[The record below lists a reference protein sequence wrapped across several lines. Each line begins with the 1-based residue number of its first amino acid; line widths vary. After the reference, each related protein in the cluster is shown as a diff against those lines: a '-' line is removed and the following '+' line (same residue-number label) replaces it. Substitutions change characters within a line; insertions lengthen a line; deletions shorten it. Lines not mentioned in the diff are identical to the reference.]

1 MIIKDG
7 AASPPSQ
14 CDQTR
19 TTVQAPSSS
28 FDIRSYALQLLLT
41 TEIFANRQSPS
52 RGMFVSGLRILTA
65 TAVAIAVAMSSAVAA
80 TASTPGTATPNPEL
94 YAFGYSDD
102 FLYSVDATT
111 GVGTRKP
118 SPIGMGVGG
127 TILGASFNPE
137 DGVLYTINSSPNS
150 CRLWAVDLQTG
161 AGRDTGISPIGNLP
175 DGNPTFDCSSMA
187 FSPDGVL
194 YLGLRTTASPRNT
207 YLAVVDLR
215 TGAIGTAV
223 TSPNNSIMNF
233 IAVSPSDGRF
243 YVQTSTGNDDMFT
256 WNPLTGVFTLSAS
269 GGNQTMYGAAFL
281 PDGTILANSWPN
293 LVEVNLSTLGA
304 WRVIGRISSG
314 DIGALVNAANYW
326 PAPVVTP
333 SPAPVVTPSPAPVA
347 NTNAA
352 PQLAATGVD
361 ASPLFALGGLAFALV
376 AAGAIALRRRTV

>member
-1 MIIKDG
+1 
-7 AASPPSQ
+7 
-14 CDQTR
+14 
-19 TTVQAPSSS
+19 
-28 FDIRSYALQLLLT
+28 
-41 TEIFANRQSPS
+41 
-52 RGMFVSGLRILTA
+52 MFVSGLRILTA

-94 YAFGYSDD
+94 YAFGNSDD

-118 SPIGMGVGG
+118 NPIGMGVGG
-127 TILGASFNPE
+127 EILGASFNPK
-137 DGVLYTINSSPNS
+137 DGVLYTINSSAGN

-161 AGRDTGISPIGNLP
+161 AGRDTGISPTGNLP
-175 DGNPTFDCSSMA
+175 DNKPTSDCTSMA

-194 YLGLRTTASPRNT
+194 YMGLRSTATPGVFGSQNT
-207 YLAVVDLR
+207 YLAVVDLG

-233 IAVSPSDGRF
+233 IVVSPSDGLF
-243 YVQTSTGNDDMFT
+243 YVQTSTGANNMFT

-281 PDGTILANSWPN
+281 PDGRILANSWSD
-293 LVEVNLSTLGA
+293 LVSVNLNTLGQ
-304 WRVIGRISSG
+304 WQVIGEISPG
-314 DIGALVNAANYW
+314 NIGALVNAANYW
-326 PAPVVTP
+326 PAPVVAP